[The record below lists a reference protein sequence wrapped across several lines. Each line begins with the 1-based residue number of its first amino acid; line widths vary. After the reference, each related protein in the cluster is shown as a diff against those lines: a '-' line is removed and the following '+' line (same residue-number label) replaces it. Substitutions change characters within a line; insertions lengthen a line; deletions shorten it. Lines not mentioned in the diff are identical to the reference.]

1 MVLRQAQNSIG
12 YLSPLIE
19 LRQISFRSWRRVPLL
34 KRGILLLSQ
43 NKLDLCLVCWRKNLL
58 QDIILGQLDYVKHI
72 TGVDR
77 HESRFP
83 LLHGS
88 NEKKTNGDLIFLMAE
103 FAGTYI
109 IICLFLSLHAARK
122 MAKKAEQLMKVPLL
136 RLGLQLRQH
145 REYCQGKCH
154 NHKVEQALLKDEAF
168 QKLVN
173 FFQSCLED
181 HHFVHMLEPF
191 LKIITESSRIN
202 KTLDR
207 LRCL

>member
-103 FAGTYI
+103 FAGSGVLNARPGSATTSG
-109 IICLFLSLHAARK
+109 FLAHT
-122 MAKKAEQLMKVPLL
+122 EVP
-136 RLGLQLRQH
+136 QP
-145 REYCQGKCH
+145 QGGAG
-154 NHKVEQALLKDEAF
+154 VTQGRGISEI
-168 QKLVN
+168 
-173 FFQSCLED
+173 S
-181 HHFVHMLEPF
+181 
-191 LKIITESSRIN
+191 
-202 KTLDR
+202 
-207 LRCL
+207 

>member
-19 LRQISFRSWRRVPLL
+19 LRQISFRSWRAEGASP
-34 KRGILLLSQ
+34 Q
-43 NKLDLCLVCWRKNLL
+43 
-58 QDIILGQLDYVKHI
+58 
-72 TGVDR
+72 TGYPVTQP
-77 HESRFP
+77 EQ
-83 LLHGS
+83 
-88 NEKKTNGDLIFLMAE
+88 
-103 FAGTYI
+103 
-109 IICLFLSLHAARK
+109 ARK
-122 MAKKAEQLMKVPLL
+122 MAKKAEQLMKTW
-136 RLGLQLRQH
+136 
-145 REYCQGKCH
+145 KCH